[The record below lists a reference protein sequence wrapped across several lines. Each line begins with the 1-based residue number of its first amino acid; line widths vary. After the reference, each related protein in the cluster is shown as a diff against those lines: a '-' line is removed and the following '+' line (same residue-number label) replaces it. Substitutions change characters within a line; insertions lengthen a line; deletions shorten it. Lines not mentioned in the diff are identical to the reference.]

1 MTEGPERNGDPVRE
15 DRVLIRRLG
24 PGDDAAVIAAS
35 TLFDHPARPEATA
48 RFLSERGHHLF
59 LATVD
64 DVPAGFVTG
73 VETTHP
79 DKGTEMF
86 LYELAVDEGARNRGV
101 GRSLVAALADVARE
115 RGCYGMWV
123 LTDDA
128 NPAALRAYTAAG
140 GTREQPD
147 NVLLSW
153 TFSD

>member
-1 MTEGPERNGDPVRE
+1 
-15 DRVLIRRLG
+15 
-24 PGDDAAVIAAS
+24 
-35 TLFDHPARPEATA
+35 
-48 RFLSERGHHLF
+48 
-59 LATVD
+59 
-64 DVPAGFVTG
+64 
-73 VETTHP
+73 
-79 DKGTEMF
+79 MF
-86 LYELAVDEGARNRGV
+86 LYELGVHEGARNRGV
-101 GRSLVAALADVARE
+101 GRSLVAALADLARE